1 VLSVDR
7 SAVCSFPVCVG
18 DCSRAG
24 IAVVFKSSLFVVAIL
39 QVYTEMHGHKILGR
53 PVKVDDATNQ

>member
-1 VLSVDR
+1 M
-7 SAVCSFPVCVG
+7 
-18 DCSRAG
+18 
-24 IAVVFKSSLFVVAIL
+24 SSLFVVAIL